1 MNHLK
6 HSLLDITKLIVD
18 NVKKGNVECYKDIDT
33 SIPTNHHIISTIYEK
48 DEVGVYIVE
57 EWDWF
62 GNDEDEY
69 YDGYTYLYAKG
80 IPDTDLQTIQTGIN
94 QMLKGVR

>member
-18 NVKKGNVECYKDIDT
+18 NIKKGNVECYRDIDT
-33 SIPTNHHIISTIYEK
+33 STLTDNRIISTIYEK

-62 GNDEDEY
+62 GNDENEY

>member
-6 HSLLDITKLIVD
+6 HSLLNITKLIVD
-18 NVKKGNVECYKDIDT
+18 NIKKGNIECYKDIDT
-33 SIPTNHHIISTIYEK
+33 SILTDNYIISTIYEK

-62 GNDEDEY
+62 GNGEDEY
-69 YDGYTYLYAKG
+69 YDSYTYLYAKG
-80 IPDTDLQTIQTGIN
+80 IPDTDLQTIQTSIS

>member
-18 NVKKGNVECYKDIDT
+18 NIKKGNVECYKDIDT
-33 SIPTNHHIISTIYEK
+33 STSTNSYIISTIYEK

-62 GNDEDEY
+62 GNGEDEY